1 MSSIVL
7 DPRRRTASKRDRTL
21 CSQLLGYTEKA
32 GPEQIERLLDKKKKK
47 RPYTVASASSL
58 KLPK

>member
-47 RPYTVASASSL
+47 DRTP
-58 KLPK
+58 